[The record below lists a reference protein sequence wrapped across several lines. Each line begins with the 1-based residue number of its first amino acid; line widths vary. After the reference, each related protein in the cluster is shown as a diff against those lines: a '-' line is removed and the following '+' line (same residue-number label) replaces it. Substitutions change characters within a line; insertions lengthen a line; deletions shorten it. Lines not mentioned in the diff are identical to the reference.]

1 MKRYLCLLLAAVM
14 LSLAACSE
22 KTSDVD
28 GAPSSSAGD
37 SASASAET
45 EPEEEEPA
53 RLEDDLPD
61 TDLGGWTMRIL
72 SHHDPLSDE
81 STIYAYELT
90 GETVNDLIYNRDL
103 SLKKRFNCD
112 FELIP
117 GNGWA
122 TDQTMLEASVR
133 AGSRD
138 YDMAF
143 LLPFATSGALITKGL
158 LYNMLAVPHL
168 NFSRPWWHTNVNSL
182 YTIGGY
188 LPFVSSD
195 YLISSYQYAN
205 ALIFNKKM
213 AEDRGAADIYGL
225 VRDGKWTLDAF
236 EKVISAFSLDVNGD
250 GQFTDEDSYGFAS
263 NFGYHAITWGYAVG
277 ELGVQFVDG
286 EAVLGFND
294 ERFYSLAEWLYGI
307 LYGGNL
313 TYEIGWDKDCDI
325 NWDTDRV
332 FVQAIWLAD
341 LVKFRDCESPYGII
355 PYPKYDEAQDGYYT
369 YMDARSGNMAIPID
383 AEADT
388 VTNVGLLMEAM
399 SCLNYNDIVPEY
411 LNSIMNYKYAR
422 DPESVEMLG
431 YISAGRRWDIGYTFS
446 SVDQGNI
453 VWILDFHLKS
463 TGGDLASKVASIEKV
478 NRKTYQRILDGYA
491 DLAAREW

>member
-1 MKRYLCLLLAAVM
+1 MKRILCILFAALLPV
-14 LSLAACSE
+14 LAACAGSNPSE
-22 KTSDVD
+22 EAGVPDISDSP
-28 GAPSSSAGD
+28 AISEAGPE
-37 SASASAET
+37 ET
-45 EPEEEEPA
+45 EA
-53 RLEDDLPD
+53 SRVEDGLPD
-61 TDLGGWTMRIL
+61 TDLDGWTMRIL
-72 SHHDPLSDE
+72 SHHDRLSDE

-103 SLKKRFNCD
+103 TLKKRFNCD
-112 FELIP
+112 FALIP
-117 GNGWA
+117 GDGWSN
-122 TDQTMLEASVR
+122 DQTMLEASVR

-158 LYNMLAVPHL
+158 LYNMLAVPEL
-168 NFSRPWWHTNVNSL
+168 NFDKPWWHTNVNAL
-182 YTIGGY
+182 YTIDGY

-236 EKVISAFSLDVNGD
+236 ESVISEFSLDIDGD
-250 GQFTDEDSYGFAS
+250 GQFTEDDSWGFAS
-263 NFGYHAITWGYAVG
+263 NFGYHAITWGYAIG
-277 ELGVQFVDG
+277 ELGVQFIDG

-313 TYEIGWDKDCDI
+313 TFEIGWDLDCDI
-325 NWDTDRV
+325 PWDTDRV
-332 FVQAIWLAD
+332 FIQAIWLAD
-341 LVKFRDCESPYGII
+341 LMKFRECESPYGII
-355 PYPKYDEAQDGYYT
+355 PYPKYDEQQDGYYT

-383 AEADT
+383 AEKET
-388 VTNVGLLMEAM
+388 VAHVGLLMEAL
-399 SCLNYNDIVPEY
+399 SCINYNDIVPEY
-411 LNSIMNYKYAR
+411 LGSIMNYKYAR

-431 YISAGRRWDIGYTFS
+431 YIAAGRRWDIGYTFS
-446 SVDQGNI
+446 SVDSSNI
-453 VWILDFHLKS
+453 VWVLDFHLQS
-463 TGGDLASKVASIEKV
+463 TGGNLASKVASIEKV
-478 NRKTYQRILDGYA
+478 NKKLYQKILNGYA
-491 DLAAREW
+491 DLAGREW

>member
-294 ERFYSLAEWLYGI
+294 
-307 LYGGNL
+307 
-313 TYEIGWDKDCDI
+313 
-325 NWDTDRV
+325 
-332 FVQAIWLAD
+332 
-341 LVKFRDCESPYGII
+341 
-355 PYPKYDEAQDGYYT
+355 
-369 YMDARSGNMAIPID
+369 
-383 AEADT
+383 
-388 VTNVGLLMEAM
+388 
-399 SCLNYNDIVPEY
+399 
-411 LNSIMNYKYAR
+411 
-422 DPESVEMLG
+422 
-431 YISAGRRWDIGYTFS
+431 
-446 SVDQGNI
+446 
-453 VWILDFHLKS
+453 
-463 TGGDLASKVASIEKV
+463 
-478 NRKTYQRILDGYA
+478 
-491 DLAAREW
+491 